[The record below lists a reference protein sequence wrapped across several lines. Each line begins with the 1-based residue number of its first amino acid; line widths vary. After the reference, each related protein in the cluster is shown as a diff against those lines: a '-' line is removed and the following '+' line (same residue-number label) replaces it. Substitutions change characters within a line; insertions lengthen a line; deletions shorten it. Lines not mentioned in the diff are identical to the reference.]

1 MAAIARRRET
11 TAPSAQS
18 PEDDI
23 LPASRSIGY
32 LIRQTHRVDA
42 GS

>member
-1 MAAIARRRET
+1 MAAIARGPET

-23 LPASRSIGY
+23 PPASRSVGY
-32 LIRQTHRVDA
+32 LDA
-42 GS
+42 DARS